1 VGWLVLRIAFVFLFS
16 PLVNNTPTPRFW
28 NFYGLRSVA
37 GIKLPSWER
46 KLHVKTRSE
55 CEEGSRG
62 RMLNVE
68 DLLVV
73 GLEGGG
79 HDGKNVRT
87 HALFH
92 ESDTMDRRIRHGM
105 AWHGMAC
112 PYMTCLE
119 HTRSG

>member
-1 VGWLVLRIAFVFLFS
+1 
-16 PLVNNTPTPRFW
+16 
-28 NFYGLRSVA
+28 
-37 GIKLPSWER
+37 
-46 KLHVKTRSE
+46 
-55 CEEGSRG
+55 
-62 RMLNVE
+62 MLNVE

-73 GLEGGG
+73 GLKGGG